1 MENEV
6 LTGDYSEQF
15 SAVIEL
21 LQGIDNKLGVI
32 QSIGE
37 QFFTW
42 FVYLAVVAVCIF
54 IIYIIFKPLL
64 NFFR

>member
-1 MENEV
+1 MEGEV
-6 LTGDYSEQF
+6 LTADYSEQLT
-15 SAVIEL
+15 AVIDMLE
-21 LQGIDNKLGVI
+21 GIDNKLALL

-54 IIYIIFKPLL
+54 ILHIIFKPLL
-64 NFFR
+64 NFFK

>member
-1 MENEV
+1 MEGEV
-6 LTGDYSEQF
+6 LTADYGEQLT
-15 SAVIEL
+15 AVIEL
-21 LQGIDNKLGVI
+21 LQGLDTKLAML

-42 FVYLAVVAVCIF
+42 FAYLAVVAVCIF
-54 IIYIIFKPLL
+54 IIYIVFKPLL